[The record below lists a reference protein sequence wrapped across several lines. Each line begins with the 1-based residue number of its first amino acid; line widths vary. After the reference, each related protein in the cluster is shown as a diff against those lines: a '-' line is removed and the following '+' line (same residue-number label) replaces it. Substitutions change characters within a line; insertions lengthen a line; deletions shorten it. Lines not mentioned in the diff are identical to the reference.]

1 MKEIAKKH
9 KVQFRVEFSDPQGG
23 KGSCD
28 RQAATIKNHVKAY
41 VNSGNDVESAEQ
53 MQTAIESSNGV
64 TRVRAV
70 LCDPPSIPKLE
81 PLKWDGVSYINNI
94 EYNKDWIKVKR
105 EYGIGDLVRVRF

>member
-9 KVQFRVEFSDPQGG
+9 KVQLRVDFSDPQGG

-64 TRVRAV
+64 SGVRAV
-70 LCDPPSIPKLE
+70 LCDLPSIPKSE
-81 PLKWDGVSYINNI
+81 PLKWDGDINNMGVVAPFGRAI
-94 EYNKDWIKVKR
+94 L
-105 EYGIGDLVRVRF
+105 IGRYDFCY

>member
-1 MKEIAKKH
+1 M
-9 KVQFRVEFSDPQGG
+9 
-23 KGSCD
+23 
-28 RQAATIKNHVKAY
+28 
-41 VNSGNDVESAEQ
+41 NSGNDVESAEQ

-70 LCDPPSIPKLE
+70 LCDPPSIPKSE

-94 EYNKDWIKVKR
+94 EYNKDCMKVKR